1 MKKNQEQQ
9 TKERRSMK
17 EVIIDNRGK
26 IIAGVGVVSCVVSYV
41 ILRNKYENEM
51 KNVTEKFGDKML
63 NKIDELNQYKNKV
76 LMLEEDIVD
85 LYEDNKT
92 LSAILSEGV
101 LQDAI
106 ETTSNKINSRTS
118 KLRILEDRLTITPND
133 EEKFKLIE
141 KIREELEVL
150 TSRKDLY
157 ETKLKRYEI
166 KDLVD

>member
-118 KLRILEDRLTITPND
+118 KLRILEDIVKDNPKED
-133 EEKFKLIE
+133 IID
-141 KIREELEVL
+141 KIYKVKEELEVL
-150 TSRKDLY
+150 SSRKGLY
-157 ETKLKRYEI
+157 ETKLKCYEI